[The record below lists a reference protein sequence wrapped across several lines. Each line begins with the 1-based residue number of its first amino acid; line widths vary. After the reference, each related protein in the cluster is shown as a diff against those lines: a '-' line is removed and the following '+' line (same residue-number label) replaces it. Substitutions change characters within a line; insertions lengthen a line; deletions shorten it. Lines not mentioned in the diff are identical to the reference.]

1 MKKIILVDGN
11 NLLFRSYYATAYT
24 GNLMKNSKG
33 FPTNA
38 LFGFTNMINK
48 ILHEENP
55 THIIVAFDKGK
66 TFRHE
71 KYADYKGGRGET
83 PDELKMQFP
92 VAKELLTYMGIK
104 YYEIDNYEADDIIG
118 TFAKFCDDED
128 EFIGTI
134 ISSDKDLLQLI
145 SSDVDIKLLKQK
157 DYIRYNEE
165 TFKEAYGIDPIRI
178 IDLKALMGDSSDN
191 IPGVKGIGEKTALK
205 LLQQYGSLDNIYQN
219 IDSIKGASKQKL
231 IDDKDN
237 AYKSFDLATIV
248 RDVPMEIDIKDVIL
262 KEKDSEKLN
271 NLYRNLEF
279 YSFLKKEKETVKEI
293 NNPIF
298 ENHEVV
304 DNKES
309 QNLEPSINFSKVVI
323 DEDGIVDTDIST
335 KKELSITIVENVNDI
350 PKIDECAFYLEIL
363 GTNYHKSE
371 IIGAGVYNKD
381 VSLYIPFSIL
391 KNCKDLLTKTVKSTY
406 DLKKTYVSLKWNNID
421 ITNVN
426 FDSMIAAS
434 LLDYNVKD
442 DITYLSNQMGYDL
455 EFYESVYGKG
465 SKLHIPDET
474 EVARNCINKAKFIY
488 ETKEKLLSKLKEE
501 EMLELYND
509 IEHPLITVLGDMEY
523 NGVYVDKRVL
533 EEMGKEIEIKLELL
547 SKDIYNLAGEE
558 FNISSPFQLGDI
570 LFDKLGLPHGKKG
583 TRGYSTAIDV
593 LEKLKD
599 KHPIINLIIEHRNLT
614 KLHSTY
620 IEGLINSIMPDNKVH
635 TIYTQALTR
644 TGRLSS
650 IEPNLQNIPVRDEY
664 GKLIRK
670 AFIPSP
676 NSIIVSADYSQ
687 IELRILASIANVEAL
702 KQAFKEGKDIHSK
715 TASDIFGVPIDTVT
729 KGMRRIAKAVN
740 FGIVYGI
747 SGFGLSENI
756 GVSTK
761 EAREFINN
769 YLETYPGIK
778 KYMDDTIAKA
788 KETGYV
794 RTLFN
799 RKRII
804 PELNNKNYMIRS
816 AGERIALNTPI
827 QGTSADIIK
836 KAMIEIDKKFKENN
850 IKSKMILQVHDELI
864 FDTLKEEKEK
874 VCEIIESVMDADYNI
889 NVPLEIDIES
899 GEDWY
904 QAK

>member
-38 LFGFTNMINK
+38 LFGFTHMINK
-48 ILHEENP
+48 ILHEEKP

-134 ISSDKDLLQLI
+134 VSSDKDLLQLI

-165 TFKEAYGIDPIRI
+165 SFKRAYGIEPIRI
-178 IDLKALMGDSSDN
+178 VDLKALMGDSSDN

-205 LLQQYGSLDNIYQN
+205 LLQKYGSLDNIYEN
-219 IDSIKGASKQKL
+219 IDSIKGAARQKL
-231 IDDKDN
+231 IDDKEN

-248 RDVPMEIDIKDVIL
+248 RDVPMEININDVIL

-271 NLYRNLEF
+271 NLYEDLEF
-279 YSFLKKEKETVKEI
+279 YSFLKKEKEEK
-293 NNPIF
+293 
-298 ENHEVV
+298 
-304 DNKES
+304 
-309 QNLEPSINFSKVVI
+309 KVVR
-323 DEDGIVDTDIST
+323 ETNV
-335 KKELSITIVENVNDI
+335 TIVKNVNEV

-363 GTNYHKSE
+363 GTNYHRSE
-371 IIGAGVYNKD
+371 IIGAGIYNED
-381 VSLYIPFSIL
+381 VSLYIPFAIL
-391 KNCKDLLTKTVKSTY
+391 KDCKDLLTKTIKSTY
-406 DLKKTYVSLKWNNID
+406 DLKKDYVALKWNDID

-426 FDSMIAAS
+426 FDAMIASS

-442 DITYLSNQMGYDL
+442 DIAYLSNQMGHDL
-455 EFYESVYGKG
+455 EFYEKVYGKG
-465 SKLHIPDET
+465 TRLHIPDEV
-474 EVARNCINKAKFIY
+474 EIAKNCINKARFIY
-488 ETKEKLLSKLKEE
+488 ETKEELLNKLKDE
-501 EMLELYND
+501 EMLDLYYD

-523 NGVYVDKRVL
+523 NGVYVDKSIL

-570 LFDKLGLPHGKKG
+570 LFEKLGLPHGKIG

-593 LEKLKD
+593 LEKIKD

-687 IELRILASIANVEAL
+687 IELRILASIADVEAL

-715 TASDIFGVPIDTVT
+715 TASDIFGVPIDMVT
-729 KGMRRIAKAVN
+729 KNMRRIAKAVN

-761 EAREFINN
+761 EAKEFINN

-778 KYMDDTIAKA
+778 KYMDDTIARA
-788 KETGYV
+788 KEVGYV

-804 PELNNKNYMIRS
+804 PELKNKNYMIRN

-836 KAMIEIDKKFKENN
+836 KAMIEVDKKFKENN

>member
-38 LFGFTNMINK
+38 LFGFTHMINK
-48 ILHEENP
+48 ILHEEKP

-134 ISSDKDLLQLI
+134 VSSDKDLLQLI

-165 TFKEAYGIDPIRI
+165 SFKRAYGIEPIRI

-205 LLQQYGSLDNIYQN
+205 LLQKYGSLDSIYEN
-219 IDSIKGASKQKL
+219 IDSIKGAAKQKL
-231 IDDKDN
+231 IDDKEN

-248 RDVPMEIDIKDVIL
+248 RDVPMEININDVIL

-271 NLYRNLEF
+271 NLYEDLEF
-279 YSFLKKEKETVKEI
+279 YSFLKKEKEEK
-293 NNPIF
+293 
-298 ENHEVV
+298 
-304 DNKES
+304 
-309 QNLEPSINFSKVVI
+309 KVVR
-323 DEDGIVDTDIST
+323 ETNV
-335 KKELSITIVENVNDI
+335 TIVKNVNEV

-363 GTNYHKSE
+363 GTNYHRSE
-371 IIGAGVYNKD
+371 IIGAGIYNED
-381 VSLYIPFSIL
+381 VSLYIPFAIL
-391 KNCKDLLTKTVKSTY
+391 KDCKDLLTKTVKSTY
-406 DLKKTYVSLKWNNID
+406 DLKKDYVALKWNDID

-426 FDSMIAAS
+426 FDAMIASS

-442 DITYLSNQMGYDL
+442 DIAYLSNQMGHDL
-455 EFYESVYGKG
+455 EFYEKVYGKG
-465 SKLHIPDET
+465 TRLHIPDEV
-474 EVARNCINKAKFIY
+474 EIAKNCINKARFIY
-488 ETKEKLLSKLKEE
+488 ETKEELLNKLKDE
-501 EMLELYND
+501 EMLDLYYD

-523 NGVYVDKRVL
+523 NGVYVDKSIL

-570 LFDKLGLPHGKKG
+570 LFEKLGLPHGKIG

-593 LEKLKD
+593 LEKIKD

-702 KQAFKEGKDIHSK
+702 KQAFKEGRDIHSK
-715 TASDIFGVPIDTVT
+715 TASDIFGVPIDMVT
-729 KGMRRIAKAVN
+729 KNMRRIAKAVN

-761 EAREFINN
+761 EAKEFINN

-788 KETGYV
+788 KEVGYV

-836 KAMIEIDKKFKENN
+836 KAMIEVDKKFKENN

-889 NVPLEIDIES
+889 SVPLEIDIES

>member
-134 ISSDKDLLQLI
+134 VSSDKDLLQLI

-165 TFKEAYGIDPIRI
+165 TFKEAYGIEPIRI

-219 IDSIKGASKQKL
+219 IDSIKGATKQKL

-271 NLYRNLEF
+271 NLYEKLEF
-279 YSFLKKEKETVKEI
+279 YSFLKKEKEEKR
-293 NNPIF
+293 
-298 ENHEVV
+298 VV
-304 DNKES
+304 RETS
-309 QNLEPSINFSKVVI
+309 V
-323 DEDGIVDTDIST
+323 
-335 KKELSITIVENVNDI
+335 TIVRDVNEI
-350 PKIDECAFYLEIL
+350 PQIDECAFYLEIL

-381 VSLYIPFSIL
+381 ISLYIPFSIL
-391 KNCKDLLTKTVKSTY
+391 KECKDLLTKTVKSTY
-406 DLKKTYVSLKWNNID
+406 DLKKTYIALKWNNIN
-421 ITNVN
+421 ITNVT
-426 FDSMIAAS
+426 FDAMIASS

-442 DITYLSNQMGYDL
+442 DIAYLSNQMGHDL

-465 SKLHIPDET
+465 SRLHIPDEM
-474 EVARNCINKAKFIY
+474 EVAKNCINKARFIY
-488 ETKEKLLSKLKEE
+488 ETKEELLNKLKDE
-501 EMLELYND
+501 EMFELYGD

-523 NGVYVDKRVL
+523 NGVYVDKNVL

-650 IEPNLQNIPVRDEY
+650 IEPNLQNIPIRDEY

-670 AFIPSP
+670 AFIPST
-676 NSIIVSADYSQ
+676 NSIIISADYSQ

-715 TASDIFGVPIDTVT
+715 TASDIFGVPIDMVT
-729 KGMRRIAKAVN
+729 KNMRRIAKAVN

-756 GVSTK
+756 GISTK

-778 KYMDDTIAKA
+778 NYMDDTIAKA
-788 KETGYV
+788 KEVGYV
-794 RTLFN
+794 RTLFK

-899 GEDWY
+899 GENWY

>member
-38 LFGFTNMINK
+38 LFGFTHMINK
-48 ILHEENP
+48 ILHEEKP

-134 ISSDKDLLQLI
+134 VSSDKDLLQLI

-165 TFKEAYGIDPIRI
+165 SFKRAYGIEPIRI
-178 IDLKALMGDSSDN
+178 VDLKALMGDSSDN

-205 LLQQYGSLDNIYQN
+205 LLQKYGSLDNIYEN
-219 IDSIKGASKQKL
+219 IDSIKGAAKQKL
-231 IDDKDN
+231 IDDKEN

-248 RDVPMEIDIKDVIL
+248 RDVPMEININDVIL

-271 NLYRNLEF
+271 NLYEDLEF
-279 YSFLKKEKETVKEI
+279 YSFLKKEKEEK
-293 NNPIF
+293 
-298 ENHEVV
+298 
-304 DNKES
+304 
-309 QNLEPSINFSKVVI
+309 KVVR
-323 DEDGIVDTDIST
+323 ETNV
-335 KKELSITIVENVNDI
+335 TIVKNVNEV

-363 GTNYHKSE
+363 GTNYHRSE
-371 IIGAGVYNKD
+371 IIGAGIYNED
-381 VSLYIPFSIL
+381 VSLYIPFAIL
-391 KNCKDLLTKTVKSTY
+391 KDCKDLLTKTVKSTY
-406 DLKKTYVSLKWNNID
+406 DLKKDYVALKWNDID

-426 FDSMIAAS
+426 FDAMIASS

-442 DITYLSNQMGYDL
+442 DIAYLSNQMGHDL
-455 EFYESVYGKG
+455 EFYEKVYGKG
-465 SKLHIPDET
+465 TRLHIPDEV
-474 EVARNCINKAKFIY
+474 EIAKNCINKARFIY
-488 ETKEKLLSKLKEE
+488 ETKEELLNKLKDE
-501 EMLELYND
+501 EMLDLYYD

-523 NGVYVDKRVL
+523 NGVYVDKSIL

-570 LFDKLGLPHGKKG
+570 LFEKLGLPHGKIG

-593 LEKLKD
+593 LEKIKD

-702 KQAFKEGKDIHSK
+702 KQAFKEGRDIHSK
-715 TASDIFGVPIDTVT
+715 TASDIFGVPIDMVT
-729 KGMRRIAKAVN
+729 KNMRRIAKAVN

-761 EAREFINN
+761 EAKEFINN

-788 KETGYV
+788 KEVGYV

-836 KAMIEIDKKFKENN
+836 KAMIEVDKKFKENN

-889 NVPLEIDIES
+889 SVPLEIDIES

>member
-38 LFGFTNMINK
+38 LFGFTHMINK
-48 ILHEENP
+48 ILHEEKP

-134 ISSDKDLLQLI
+134 VSSDKDLLQLI

-165 TFKEAYGIDPIRI
+165 SFKRAYGIEPIRI
-178 IDLKALMGDSSDN
+178 VDLKALMGDSSDN
-191 IPGVKGIGEKTALK
+191 IPGIKGIGEKTALK
-205 LLQQYGSLDNIYQN
+205 LLQKYGSLDSIYEN
-219 IDSIKGASKQKL
+219 IDSIKGAAKQKL
-231 IDDKDN
+231 IDDKEN

-248 RDVPMEIDIKDVIL
+248 RDVPMEININDVIL

-271 NLYRNLEF
+271 NLYEDLEF
-279 YSFLKKEKETVKEI
+279 YSFLKKEKEEK
-293 NNPIF
+293 
-298 ENHEVV
+298 
-304 DNKES
+304 
-309 QNLEPSINFSKVVI
+309 KVVR
-323 DEDGIVDTDIST
+323 ETNV
-335 KKELSITIVENVNDI
+335 TIVKNVNEV

-363 GTNYHKSE
+363 GTNYHRSE
-371 IIGAGVYNKD
+371 IIGAGIYNKD
-381 VSLYIPFSIL
+381 VSLYIPFAIL
-391 KNCKDLLTKTVKSTY
+391 KDCKDLLTKTVKSTY
-406 DLKKTYVSLKWNNID
+406 DLKKDYVALKWNDID

-426 FDSMIAAS
+426 FDAMIASS

-442 DITYLSNQMGYDL
+442 DIAYLSNQMGHDL
-455 EFYESVYGKG
+455 EFYEKVYGKG
-465 SKLHIPDET
+465 TRLHIPDEV
-474 EVARNCINKAKFIY
+474 EIAKNCINKARFIY
-488 ETKEKLLSKLKEE
+488 ETKEELLNKLKDE
-501 EMLELYND
+501 EMLDLYYD

-523 NGVYVDKRVL
+523 NGVYVDKSIL

-570 LFDKLGLPHGKKG
+570 LFEKLGLPHGKIG

-593 LEKLKD
+593 LEKIKD

-702 KQAFKEGKDIHSK
+702 KQAFKEGRDIHSK
-715 TASDIFGVPIDTVT
+715 TASDIFGVPIDMVT
-729 KGMRRIAKAVN
+729 KNMRRIAKAVN

-761 EAREFINN
+761 EAKEFINN

-788 KETGYV
+788 KEVGYV

-836 KAMIEIDKKFKENN
+836 KAMIEVDKKFKENN

>member
-38 LFGFTNMINK
+38 LFGFANMINK

-92 VAKELLTYMGIK
+92 IAKELLTYMGIK

-134 ISSDKDLLQLI
+134 VSSDKDLLQLI

-165 TFKEAYGIDPIRI
+165 TFKEAYGIEPIRI

-219 IDSIKGASKQKL
+219 IDSIKGATKQKL

-248 RDVPMEIDIKDVIL
+248 RDVPMEIDIKDVVL
-262 KEKDSEKLN
+262 KEKNSEKLN
-271 NLYRNLEF
+271 SLYEDLEF
-279 YSFLKKEKETVKEI
+279 YSFLKKEKEEK
-293 NNPIF
+293 
-298 ENHEVV
+298 
-304 DNKES
+304 K
-309 QNLEPSINFSKVVI
+309 
-323 DEDGIVDTDIST
+323 IVRETNV
-335 KKELSITIVENVNDI
+335 TIVKDI
-350 PKIDECAFYLEIL
+350 NEVPKIDKCAFYLEIL

-371 IIGAGVYNKD
+371 IIGAGVYSQD

-391 KNCKDLLTKTVKSTY
+391 KDCKDLLVNTEKSVY
-406 DLKKTYVSLKWNNID
+406 DLKKTYVALKWNNIN
-421 ITNVN
+421 ISNVN
-426 FDSMIAAS
+426 FDTMIAAS

-442 DITYLSNQMGYDL
+442 DIAYLSNQMGYDL
-455 EFYESVYGKG
+455 EFYENVYGKG
-465 SKLHIPDET
+465 VKLHIPDEL
-474 EVARNCINKAKFIY
+474 EVAKNCINKARFVY
-488 ETKEKLLSKLKEE
+488 ETKEELLNKLKDE
-501 EMLELYND
+501 EMLDLYND

-523 NGVYVDKRVL
+523 NGVYVDKSVL

-702 KQAFKEGKDIHSK
+702 KQAFKDGKDIHSK
-715 TASDIFGVPIDTVT
+715 TASDIFGVPIDMVT
-729 KGMRRIAKAVN
+729 KSMRRIAKAVN

-761 EAREFINN
+761 EAKEFINN

-778 KYMDDTIAKA
+778 NYMDDTIAKA
-788 KETGYV
+788 KEVGYV

>member
-1 MKKIILVDGN
+1 MVKKLILIDGN
-11 NLLFRSYYATAYT
+11 NLMFRSYYATAYT

-38 LFGFTNMINK
+38 LFGFTHMINK
-48 ILHEENP
+48 ILHEEKP

-134 ISSDKDLLQLI
+134 VSSDKDLLQLI

-165 TFKEAYGIDPIRI
+165 SFKRAYGIEPIRI
-178 IDLKALMGDSSDN
+178 VDLKALMGDSSDN

-205 LLQQYGSLDNIYQN
+205 LLQKYGSLDNIYEN
-219 IDSIKGASKQKL
+219 IDSIKGAARQKL
-231 IDDKDN
+231 IDDKEN

-248 RDVPMEIDIKDVIL
+248 RDVPMEININDVIL

-271 NLYRNLEF
+271 NLYEDLEF
-279 YSFLKKEKETVKEI
+279 YSFLKKEKEEK
-293 NNPIF
+293 
-298 ENHEVV
+298 
-304 DNKES
+304 
-309 QNLEPSINFSKVVI
+309 KVVR
-323 DEDGIVDTDIST
+323 ETNV
-335 KKELSITIVENVNDI
+335 TIVKNVNEV

-363 GTNYHKSE
+363 GTNYHRSE
-371 IIGAGVYNKD
+371 IIGAGIYNED
-381 VSLYIPFSIL
+381 VSLYIPFAIL
-391 KNCKDLLTKTVKSTY
+391 KDCKDLLTKTIKSTY
-406 DLKKTYVSLKWNNID
+406 DLKKDYVALKWNDID

-426 FDSMIAAS
+426 FDAMIASS

-442 DITYLSNQMGYDL
+442 DIAYLSNQMGHDL
-455 EFYESVYGKG
+455 EFYEKVYGKG
-465 SKLHIPDET
+465 TRLHIPDEV
-474 EVARNCINKAKFIY
+474 EIAKNCINKARFIY
-488 ETKEKLLSKLKEE
+488 ETKEELLNKLKDE
-501 EMLELYND
+501 EMLDLYYD

-523 NGVYVDKRVL
+523 NGVYVDKSIL

-570 LFDKLGLPHGKKG
+570 LFEKLGLPHGKIG

-593 LEKLKD
+593 LEKIKD

-687 IELRILASIANVEAL
+687 IELRILASIADVEAL

-715 TASDIFGVPIDTVT
+715 TASDIFGVPVDMVT
-729 KGMRRIAKAVN
+729 KNMRRIAKAVN

-761 EAREFINN
+761 EAKEFINN

-778 KYMDDTIAKA
+778 KYMDDTIARA
-788 KETGYV
+788 KEVGYV

-799 RKRII
+799 RKRVI
-804 PELNNKNYMIRS
+804 PELKNKNYMIRN

-836 KAMIEIDKKFKENN
+836 KAMIEVDKKFKENN

-899 GEDWY
+899 GENWY

>member
-38 LFGFTNMINK
+38 LFGFTHMINK
-48 ILHEENP
+48 ILHEEKP

-134 ISSDKDLLQLI
+134 VSSDKDLLQLI

-165 TFKEAYGIDPIRI
+165 SFKRAYGIEPIRI
-178 IDLKALMGDSSDN
+178 VDLKALMGDSSDN

-205 LLQQYGSLDNIYQN
+205 LLQKYGSLDNIYEN
-219 IDSIKGASKQKL
+219 IDSIKGAARQKL
-231 IDDKDN
+231 IDDKEN

-248 RDVPMEIDIKDVIL
+248 RDVPMEININDVIL

-271 NLYRNLEF
+271 NLYEDLEF
-279 YSFLKKEKETVKEI
+279 YSFLKKEKEEK
-293 NNPIF
+293 
-298 ENHEVV
+298 
-304 DNKES
+304 
-309 QNLEPSINFSKVVI
+309 KVVR
-323 DEDGIVDTDIST
+323 ETNV
-335 KKELSITIVENVNDI
+335 TIVKNVNEV

-363 GTNYHKSE
+363 GTNYHRSE
-371 IIGAGVYNKD
+371 IIGAGIYNED
-381 VSLYIPFSIL
+381 VSLYIPFAIL
-391 KNCKDLLTKTVKSTY
+391 KDCKDLLTKTIKSTY
-406 DLKKTYVSLKWNNID
+406 DLKKDYVALKWNDID

-426 FDSMIAAS
+426 FDAMIASS

-442 DITYLSNQMGYDL
+442 DIAYLSNQMGHDL
-455 EFYESVYGKG
+455 EFYEKVYGKG
-465 SKLHIPDET
+465 TRLHIPDEG
-474 EVARNCINKAKFIY
+474 EIAKNCINKARFIY
-488 ETKEKLLSKLKEE
+488 ETKEELLNKLKDE
-501 EMLELYND
+501 EMLDLYYD

-523 NGVYVDKRVL
+523 NGVYVDKSIL

-570 LFDKLGLPHGKKG
+570 LFEKLGLPHGKIG

-593 LEKLKD
+593 LEKIKD

-687 IELRILASIANVEAL
+687 IELRILASIADVEAL

-715 TASDIFGVPIDTVT
+715 TASDIFGVPVDMVT
-729 KGMRRIAKAVN
+729 KNMRRIAKAVN

-761 EAREFINN
+761 EAKEFINN

-778 KYMDDTIAKA
+778 KYMDDTIARA
-788 KETGYV
+788 KEVGYV

-799 RKRII
+799 RKRVI
-804 PELNNKNYMIRS
+804 PELKNKNYMIRN

-836 KAMIEIDKKFKENN
+836 KAMIEVDKKFKENN

-864 FDTLKEEKEK
+864 FDTLKKEKEK

-899 GEDWY
+899 GENWY